1 MNWNGWTLDRVLVL
15 FIGAAFLLLWA
26 QVFLFH
32 YRQNFHHKSMYIPVV
47 VAPLL
52 ALSAVG
58 LAFYNVPWLIA
69 IYTTLSIL
77 GLLSGL
83 VGTYYHYKGVGVR
96 VGGYELRNFLIGPPV
111 TLPIVFSA
119 LSVLGLFAIYW

>member
-1 MNWNGWTLDRVLVL
+1 MNWDGWTLNRVLVV
-15 FIGAAFLLLWA
+15 FIGAAFLLIWV

-32 YRQNFHHKSMYIPVV
+32 YRQNFHHKSMYVPVV

-58 LAFYNVPWLIA
+58 LAFYKAPWLA
-69 IYTTLSIL
+69 TVYTAVSVAGI
-77 GLLSGL
+77 LSGL
-83 VGTYYHYKGVGVR
+83 VGAYYHYKGVGVR
-96 VGGYELRNFLIGPPV
+96 VGGFEFRNFLIGPPV
-111 TLPIVFSA
+111 TLPIIFAA